1 MYMAARSVDH
11 FEKQVVVRVGADSL
25 CRLSINKLFDFVL
38 FHQRQSCPSKH
49 CFTITLST
57 TNYTNVSFT
66 HARTTLRRALE
77 RVNSNDCFAQRLLST
92 NCFLLQLQ
100 GRRRSVVIVGEAF
113 ICILP
118 TASLQLLLSEGT
130 DSVRVPVF
138 GDAYLRRIET

>member
-1 MYMAARSVDH
+1 MAARSIDH

-113 ICILP
+113 IVHPPYRFFTII
-118 TASLQLLLSEGT
+118 TK
-130 DSVRVPVF
+130 
-138 GDAYLRRIET
+138 RRY